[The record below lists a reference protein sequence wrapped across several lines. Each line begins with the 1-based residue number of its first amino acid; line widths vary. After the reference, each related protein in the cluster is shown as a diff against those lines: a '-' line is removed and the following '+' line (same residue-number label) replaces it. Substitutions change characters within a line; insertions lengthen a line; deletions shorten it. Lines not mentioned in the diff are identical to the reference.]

1 MVCIFLSGFYP
12 KTKSLCLVVTLLVN
26 YKIYTTYQFTYFI
39 DVFNQEV
46 TKDPKIT
53 LIQYLHQK
61 IYTKHVWNIEHNV
74 EIRLNMNQIGFTGE
88 TVTG

>member
-1 MVCIFLSGFYP
+1 MNC
-12 KTKSLCLVVTLLVN
+12 CLQN
-26 YKIYTTYQFTYFI
+26 YTTYQFTYFI
-39 DVFNQEV
+39 DVFNHGV

-61 IYTKHVWNIEHNV
+61 IQTKHVCNV
-74 EIRLNMNQIGFTGE
+74 ENNVYLRLNMNHIRFTGE